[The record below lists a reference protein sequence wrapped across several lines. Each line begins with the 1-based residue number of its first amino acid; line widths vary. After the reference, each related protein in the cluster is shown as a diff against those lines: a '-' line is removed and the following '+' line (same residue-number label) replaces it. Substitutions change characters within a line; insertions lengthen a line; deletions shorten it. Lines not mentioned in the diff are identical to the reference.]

1 MAKQPEV
8 RYINYYVSGNIACKP
23 EYVRPKKFNTQLP
36 TMPKQKKQLRTVD
49 MNAVCCVILSV
60 VLLLALTVSA
70 VQFLQAKEETAQVQR
85 YVQSLQQENEML
97 SKTYADSFDEAEI
110 QQIADSLGMIPAEQ
124 AAHIA
129 MQVQLPVIEQQPT
142 VWESFMEFLK
152 GLFA

>member
-23 EYVRPKKFNTQLP
+23 EYVHTKKSNTQLP

-49 MNAVCCVILSV
+49 VNMVCCLVLSV
-60 VLLLALTVSA
+60 VLLMALTVGA
-70 VQFLQAKEETAQVQR
+70 VQFLYAKEETAQVQR
-85 YVQSLQQENEML
+85 YVQSLQQENETL

-110 QQIADSLGMIPAEQ
+110 QKIADSLGMIPAEQ
-124 AAHIA
+124 AAHITI
-129 MQVQLPVIEQQPT
+129 QVQLPVAEKQPT
-142 VWESFMEFLK
+142 VWETVMLFLK

>member
-110 QQIADSLGMIPAEQ
+110 QQIADSLGMILAEQ